1 MCSCGYDAISS
12 YGNDANKPH
21 GRNKICSSLAFDRR
35 ELELIGSRIELLSGR
50 ERGSVS
56 SVANWLVA
64 EIGNANELSI
74 ELSIGSRTGCDRVAS
89 WNKLRSG

>member
-1 MCSCGYDAISS
+1 MFKLSIRFLYVHAVILCNPSILIL
-12 YGNDANKPH
+12 N
-21 GRNKICSSLAFDRR
+21 RR